1 VTLGTIFTN
10 PELLTPLVREL
21 TAKGHGVRVALGV
34 TASPADFAI
43 DGNAVAFEG
52 FRPYAELLDG
62 IDLVVGHGGAG
73 TNLGALAAGVPLV
86 LIPQGADQGGQA
98 ECVARTGAAITI
110 AAEAFSP
117 RAVALAVAD
126 VLEQP
131 SYRAM
136 ARRFANRIA
145 TMPSADDVAALLA
158 RAAHPGSDCV
168 VAMTIRE
175 LLDRCS
181 PDRGQRISATPMRW
195 CSRCR

>member
-1 VTLGTIFTN
+1 VTFGTIFTN
-10 PELLTPLVREL
+10 PELLTPLIRKL

-43 DGNAVAFEG
+43 DGI
-52 FRPYAELLDG
+52 Y
-62 IDLVVGHGGAG
+62 LVVGHGGAG
-73 TNLGALAAGVPLV
+73 TNLGALAAGIPLV

-131 SYRAM
+131 SYRAT
-136 ARRFANRIA
+136 ARRIAHRIA

-158 RAAHPGSDCV
+158 RAAHPD
-168 VAMTIRE
+168 
-175 LLDRCS
+175 S
-181 PDRGQRISATPMRW
+181 P
-195 CSRCR
+195 